1 MVFTVE
7 QRLKIKE
14 VKSLLNRVSDRAV
27 IDALVSRIYDLED
40 KLERKKAAEWGNEE
54 YVRDLEEQNRAYENK
69 LGYY

>member
-7 QRLKIKE
+7 QRLRIEE

-27 IDALVSRIYDLED
+27 IDALVQRIYDLED
-40 KLERKKAAEWGNEE
+40 KLERKKAAEWGNGD
-54 YVRDLEEQNRAYENK
+54 YVRELEEQNRAYESQ

>member
-7 QRLKIKE
+7 QRLKIEE